1 MHAIV
6 VRVTITEQ
14 DAALERLRSD
24 VVPRVSQAPGF
35 VNGYWLRKD
44 NSGLS
49 VLLFDSEDAA
59 KQASERVPENIAEGV
74 TLEGVEMREVVA
86 QA

>member
-1 MHAIV
+1 MHAVV
-6 VRVTITEQ
+6 VRVTINEQ

-24 VVPRVSQAPGF
+24 VVPRVSQQPGF

-49 VLLFDSEDAA
+49 IVLFDSEDAA

-74 TLEGVEMREVVA
+74 TLEGTEIREVVA